1 MVLRKGTSQSPC
13 PFQGATGYLP
23 VSKLVLKRFWPA
35 HIYLGRVPG
44 LPWDIGPP
52 GLSCPGR
59 SPRRRQAHVRDTRAF
74 SNLLSNPVW

>member
-1 MVLRKGTSQSPC
+1 MVLRKGTSQSP
-13 PFQGATGYLP
+13 FQGATGYLT

-44 LPWDIGPP
+44 LPRDIGPP

-59 SPRRRQAHVRDTRAF
+59 SPGRRPAHFRDNRAF
-74 SNLLSNPVW
+74 SNLLSNPVR